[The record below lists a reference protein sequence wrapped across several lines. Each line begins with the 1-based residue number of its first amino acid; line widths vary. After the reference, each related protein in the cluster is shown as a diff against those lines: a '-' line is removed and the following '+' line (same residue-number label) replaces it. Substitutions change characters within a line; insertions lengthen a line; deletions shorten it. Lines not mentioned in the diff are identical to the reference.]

1 MVIEPAGDQ
10 YTIRGD
16 PTKGLFI
23 EMLTRDISLSA
34 AIVDLVDNS
43 TDGARRLRNN
53 ARFGGLWV
61 RIDLTDGRFRIS
73 DNCGGIPVDL
83 ARQYAFRIGRA
94 PGMDPTP
101 HSIGQF
107 GVGMKRAIF
116 KMGYHFAVESK
127 TARDSFLV
135 DQDIRQWAADSESW
149 DFRFAEIRDTGA
161 PASHRGTTITVSDLR
176 HDVARSFANVIWRNN
191 LRIELRTRLQEAI
204 SAGLV
209 VKLNG
214 VPIDVEP
221 LTLLSDDKLRP
232 ALENLRY
239 NHSSAPANV
248 RLWCGLGR
256 SEDAKLSGWHI
267 FCNGRLVLEAD
278 KTDVTG
284 WGSTFGA
291 KIPRFHP
298 QYNHF
303 RGYGFFECADAA
315 RLPWNTTKTGVDL
328 DSPIYRATRQ
338 RMGILARPVITFL
351 NALKSEKKRRK
362 QAGLD
367 DPGLLETIV
376 RESDTAPLGEI
387 EGREKFAM
395 PDVAP
400 TRIGPSNTSIQY
412 RETVARVNAVKK
424 LLGVTTNKEVG
435 LRTFEYF
442 FRAEVEE

>member
-1 MVIEPAGDQ
+1 MEPVKDQ
-10 YTIRGD
+10 YAIRGD

-43 TDGARRLRNN
+43 TDGARRLRNSAN
-53 ARFGGLWV
+53 YDGLWV
-61 RIDLTDGRFRIS
+61 RIDLNDERFKIS
-73 DNCGGIPVDL
+73 DNCGGIPVAL

-94 PGMDPTP
+94 PGMEPTP

-116 KMGYHFAVESK
+116 KMGYHFAVDSK
-127 TARDSFLV
+127 AADDSFLI
-135 DQDIRQWAADSESW
+135 DQDIRDWADDSESW

-161 PASHRGTTITVSDLR
+161 PEAQRGTTITVSDLR
-176 HDVARSFANVIWRNN
+176 EDVAQSFANSIWRGK

-204 SAGLV
+204 SAGLAV
-209 VKLNG
+209 TLNG
-214 VPIDVEP
+214 VPISVDP
-221 LTLLSDDKLRP
+221 LTLLSDDKLKP
-232 ALENLRY
+232 ALEDICFD
-239 NHSSAPANV
+239 HPQAPANV

-291 KIPRFHP
+291 TLPRFHP

-303 RGYGFFECADAA
+303 RGYAFFDCADAS

-328 DSPIYRATRQ
+328 DSPIYRATRL
-338 RMGILARPVITFL
+338 RMGTLARPVITFL
-351 NALKSEKKRRK
+351 NALKAEKKRRK

-367 DPGLLETIV
+367 DPGILETIV
-376 RESDTAPLGEI
+376 SASHTAPLRQV
-387 EGREKFAM
+387 EGRETFEM
-395 PDVAP
+395 PAVKRTPVGP
-400 TRIGPSNTSIQY
+400 TNTSIQY
-412 RETVARVNAVKK
+412 RETIARVKMVKK
-424 LLGVTTNKEVG
+424 ILKVTTNKEVG

-442 FRAEVEE
+442 YRAEVEE